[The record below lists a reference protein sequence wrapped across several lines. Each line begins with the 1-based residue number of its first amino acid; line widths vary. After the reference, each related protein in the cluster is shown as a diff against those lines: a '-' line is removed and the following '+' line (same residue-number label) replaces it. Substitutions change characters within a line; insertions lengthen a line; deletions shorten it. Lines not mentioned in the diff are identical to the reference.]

1 MNATNNSSREIKNRI
16 QRRLAEAKRLEQ
28 ETIRRD
34 REYEQEERQR
44 IESEEDY
51 WESRDIDPYGDDE

>member
-1 MNATNNSSREIKNRI
+1 MQNTTDREIKNRI
-16 QRRLAEAKRLEQ
+16 QLRLENAKKAEQ
-28 ETIRRD
+28 DQRTRD
-34 REYEQEERQR
+34 REYEEEERQR